1 MRIDFPKLGTMRS
14 MTDASLNRKWDV
26 AAIALIAFAM
36 FRIATTWTVFSATI
50 DEPMHLSAGLQIYKQ
65 HAFDL
70 QRENPPLPRV
80 VLSFA
85 PWLGGVELKPDISE
99 QLRLVFFSNGNYKTN
114 LVLARCGNLVF
125 FAIAA
130 FAVWAWSRRELGS
143 IGGLLAVLLFT
154 MQPVIY
160 GFAGLGTH
168 DMPAT
173 AGVASCLYAFA
184 CWLDR
189 PDAKHSALFGAA
201 YAFATLCK
209 FSCIGYVPAACIA
222 MTIVRMLRDRNAR
235 TLWKRMLPSFAIALA
250 VTLLTIWIGYAF
262 HTEPFVDG
270 IRKLAEV
277 DRLGH
282 KSYLLGELRTTGWW
296 YYFFIALALK
306 STLASL
312 VLLLCAFVAKEHRV
326 AGEALAA
333 VAAIFLV
340 AMPSHL
346 NLGIRYVLP
355 LYAPLAVAAAAGALL
370 LLRTRVRYVTIA
382 LLVWHCGASLLTHP
396 DGFAYFNEAAGR
408 QPWTILNDSNID
420 WGQDVLRLRNV
431 AREKKIE
438 SITTSIASISSIDEI
453 GLPQRKD
460 LEVFKP
466 LHGWVAV
473 SEYNLAFGRGISPE
487 IAKWVDETF
496 GGREY
501 ERVGRS
507 IRLYRFE

>member
-1 MRIDFPKLGTMRS
+1 
-14 MTDASLNRKWDV
+14 LNRKADA

-36 FRIATTWTVFSATI
+36 IRIATTWTTFSATI

-80 VLSFA
+80 VMSFA
-85 PWLGGVELKPDISE
+85 PWLGGIELNPDITE
-99 QLRLVFFSNGNYKTN
+99 QLRFVFFSNNRYKTN

-125 FAIAA
+125 FAVAA
-130 FAVWAWSRRELGS
+130 WSVWIWSRRELGGA
-143 IGGLLAVLLFT
+143 GGALAVLLFT
-154 MQPVIY
+154 MQPVVY
-160 GFAGLGTH
+160 GFGGLATH
-168 DMPAT
+168 DMAAV
-173 AGVASCLYAFA
+173 AGVALSLCVFA
-184 CWLDR
+184 RWLDA
-189 PDAKHSALFGAA
+189 PAWKHATFFGIA
-201 YAFATLCK
+201 YGFATLCK
-209 FSCIGYVPAACIA
+209 FSCIGYVPAACLA
-222 MTIVRMLRDRNAR
+222 MTIVRMARDRESR
-235 TLWKRMLPSFAIALA
+235 MLWKRMLPSFAIALA
-250 VTLLTIWIGYAF
+250 VTLATIWIGYAF
-262 HTEPFVDG
+262 HAEPFIDG

-296 YYFFIALALK
+296 YYFPIALALK

-312 VLLLCAFVAKEHRV
+312 LLAACAFLARRQRI

-333 VAAIFLV
+333 VLAILLV

-355 LYAPLAVAAAAGALL
+355 LYAPLSVAAAAGALML
-370 LLRTRVRYVTIA
+370 MRSRLRLRYAAIA
-382 LLVWHCGASLLTHP
+382 LLVWHCGASIATHP

-431 AREKKIE
+431 ARRKGIE
-438 SITTSIASISSIDEI
+438 SITTSIASISDVDRI
-453 GLPQRKD
+453 GLPGRKD
-460 LEVFKP
+460 LQVFQP

-487 IAKWVDETF
+487 IAKWVDQTF
-496 GGREY
+496 GEKPY
-501 ERVGRS
+501 ERVGKS